1 MVKTQTTR
9 KRSFGVRSLSVVLA
23 LLLILST
30 CVVMFTVSMFSAS
43 AAIDYWFVSGNF
55 NNWTQTATSVN
66 KINGSSGSVT
76 IPMTAS
82 SIKFKMVANES
93 GSKWCGNSDGT
104 LTVGTKK
111 ELSWNGGKDITCA
124 LPANTVAVTFKL
136 DVENGKN
143 YITVT
148 ATTSGGG
155 GGGSSSNT
163 YTTTVNPN
171 NPSNQSS
178 GGQDIFWVNATYY
191 DYMSDKELSN
201 GWLYPDHVGTSN
213 FNGNIDEWYPF
224 YQFNRDIVKNVATN
238 NSGWSKPLYFGNF
251 CNTYNAYDTSH
262 HPGVTNG
269 YNDAT
274 GSYNVT
280 RFDYAANNSNGVYD
294 RNTSVQGL
302 MGNSL
307 QYGQLQTPDGTL
319 APYFNES
326 ALGNKANIVKS
337 SFPFRTTDYGTYKRY
352 EFDSTGA
359 KDNVFFTWETKN
371 GVTYPKYVNYGA
383 GTTYGVK
390 DGLKEFMNTTSGYG
404 IFPFNNASANYKG
417 TKTKTNEQLD
427 YGFGIRMDMKF
438 RIPENTKVSFDFS
451 GDDDLWMYITD
462 ETTKQST
469 LALDMGG
476 SHKESEGRVNF
487 YKESDGVVDFTTAQ
501 GIVDKVDNPN
511 AANSDIWVKDTSN
524 WGSVKI
530 YAWDNNGNGEWYTGD
545 SSSNLYRFR
554 DNIKGSKGNLLS
566 TKTKFLFAKDT
577 NYTNQSGDLNISDRK
592 NKCSYTDNF
601 GWTDTNNITTKGH
614 CEKSTKDFAFN
625 PDHTYTMTIFYME
638 RGLIESNCKMGFT
651 ITPLGNNYVVT
662 ERINTTNINP
672 GLQTKVMG
680 LSEFGFNPFN
690 NDVQLDDSTGYS
702 DFKLSNGGYIEIP
715 KSALPINSVVKIQQY
730 ATKNSY
736 LVYDA
741 KWDYYDK
748 ENGMKQFAT
757 GGEGTGITSK
767 TGNRKTTTANQTL
780 INSESNDPYD
790 YAELQVDYENTPKSA
805 DVTVTKTTTD
815 SSTAEFGATV
825 YLALDYD
832 NSGNP
837 IYSTYDLEYT
847 DNKSSGTHTAA
858 GGRITLQNGK
868 VLTFKGIPEGARM
881 YVVEDNSEEYNAT
894 YSHSAASPAI
904 VGTSNALTV
913 TNTPKAVNPAQ
924 KTITAKKTFD
934 GQDYSGTLFKFG
946 IKGLNIP
953 DDTAANAKDTT
964 AVSQEVVSV
973 SNGTITFDQLTFT
986 EAGVYRYFVYEDTS
1000 YLVEQGSTYAQDI
1013 TKTSSNFIATI
1024 TVTKSGTTLTAS
1036 NPVFTPTDKTSAAD
1050 ITASDLSGESL
1061 TTATFTNVAQK
1072 GSLTIN
1078 KTNQS
1083 GENVGS
1089 VKFALYK
1096 IEDSYVDTLDRM
1108 SDADRYDAILALDDS
1123 AKVSEQTT
1131 NTNGVAE
1138 FKNLN
1143 IYESGYTSSEP
1154 GYTSS
1159 GKPKYQNYALIEIGG
1174 NADYHINKTP
1184 QIFKF
1189 PTYDTKEHVYKYH
1202 YAFDYVNGMIRNP
1215 YTAGNGMNAFK
1226 LAGMFIVGMSLLAL
1240 AGFVLYKKRN
1250 NKSLSKAKHYK

>member
-124 LPANTVAVTFKL
+124 LPANTVAVTFNL
-136 DVENGKN
+136 TVESGKN

-178 GGQDIFWVNATYY
+178 GGQDIFWVDATYY

-224 YQFNRDIVKNVATN
+224 YQFNRDIVKNVATT

-280 RFDYAANNSNGVYD
+280 RFNYAANNSNGVYD

-352 EFDSTGA
+352 EFDSTNA
-359 KDNVFFTWETKN
+359 KDNVFFTWETQN

-501 GIVDKVDNPN
+501 GIVDKVDDRN
-511 AANSDIWVKDTSN
+511 ASNKDIWIHDVSN
-524 WGSVKI
+524 WGKVYI
-530 YAWDNNGNGEWYTGD
+530 WAWGGEGADGWYEGD
-545 SSSNLYRFR
+545 ASSNLYRFR
-554 DNIKGSKGNLLS
+554 DDLIGTNGVALSKKQNFKFCKSKDWNIN
-566 TKTKFLFAKDT
+566 
-577 NYTNQSGDLNISDRK
+577 NQSGNSSGNLNISDYQSK
-592 NKCSYTDNF
+592 NTYTDNM
-601 GWTDTNNITTKGH
+601 TYKDTADTVGGH
-614 CEKSTKDFAFN
+614 SKSVTKDFAFN

-690 NDVQLDDSTGYS
+690 NDVQLDTSTGYS

-757 GGEGTGITSK
+757 GGEGIGITSK
-767 TGNRKTTTANQTL
+767 TGDRKTTTANQTL

-815 SSTAEFGATV
+815 NSTAEFGATV

-881 YVVEDNSEEYNAT
+881 YVVEGNSAEYNAA
-894 YSHSAASPAI
+894 YSHSAESPAI

-913 TNTPKAVNPAQ
+913 TNTPKTVNPAQ

-934 GQDYSGTLFKFG
+934 GQDYNGKLFKFG
-946 IKGLNIP
+946 IKGLKIP
-953 DDTAANAKDTT
+953 NDTAANAKDTT

-1050 ITASDLSGESL
+1050 ITASDLSGASL
-1061 TTATFTNVAQK
+1061 TKATFTNVAQK

-1083 GENVGS
+1083 KEKVGS
-1089 VKFALYK
+1089 VQFALYK
-1096 IEDSYVDTLDRM
+1096 LTAQQANSIKSM
-1108 SDADRYDAILALDDS
+1108 SSDADKYDAILALGNN

-1131 NTNGVAE
+1131 NTNGEAE
-1138 FKNLN
+1138 FNDLD
-1143 IYESGYTSSEP
+1143 IYEANYTSSDQP
-1154 GYTSS
+1154 G
-1159 GKPKYQNYALIEIGG
+1159 YQNYALIEIGG
-1174 NADYHINKTP
+1174 NTDYHINKTP

-1189 PTYDTKEHVYKYH
+1189 PTYDTKAGVYKYH

-1215 YTAGNGMNAFK
+1215 YTAGNGMNALK

-1250 NKSLSKAKHYK
+1250 NKSFSKAKHYK

>member
-1 MVKTQTTR
+1 MVKTENTR
-9 KRSFGVRSLSVVLA
+9 KRSLGVRSLSVILSLVLV
-23 LLLILST
+23 LST
-30 CVVMFTVSMFSAS
+30 CVVMLTASMFSAD

-55 NNWTQTATSVN
+55 NNWTQEATSTN

-82 SIKFKMVANES
+82 SIKFKMIAQEGGN
-93 GSKWCGNSDGT
+93 KWCGNSDGT

-111 ELSWNGGKDITCA
+111 ELSWNGGTDITCA
-124 LPANTVAVTFKL
+124 LPANTVAVTFKV

-224 YQFNRDIVKNVATN
+224 YQFNRDVVKSVATSN
-238 NSGWSKPLYFGNF
+238 GNWSKPLYFGNF

-274 GSYNVT
+274 NSYNVT
-280 RFDYAANNSNGVYD
+280 RFNYAANNSNGVYD

-337 SFPFRTTDYGTYKRY
+337 SFPFRTTNHGTYKRY
-352 EFDSTGA
+352 EFDSTNA
-359 KDNVFFTWETKN
+359 KDNVFFTWETKD
-371 GVTYPKYVNYGA
+371 GKTYPKYVNYGA
-383 GTTYGVK
+383 GPTYGVK
-390 DGLKEFMNTTSGYG
+390 DGIKEFMNQSSGYG
-404 IFPFNNASANYKG
+404 IFPFNNASENYMG

-438 RIPENTKVSFDFS
+438 RVPENTKVSFDFS

-476 SHKESEGRVNF
+476 SHKESTGRVNF
-487 YKESDGVVDFTTAQ
+487 YKDTNGATSFTTAQ
-501 GIVDKVDNPN
+501 SIVDKVDNPN
-511 AANSDIWVKDTSN
+511 AANSDIWVMDTSN

-545 SSSNLYRFR
+545 ASSNLYRFR
-554 DNIKGSKGNLLS
+554 DNLKGSNGNLLS
-566 TKTKFLFAKDT
+566 TKTKFLIAKDT
-577 NYTNQSGDLNISDRK
+577 NFTNQSGNLNISDRK

-601 GWTDTNNITTKGH
+601 NWTDTNNITTKGH

-651 ITPLGNNYVVT
+651 ITPLGNNFIVT

-672 GLQTKVMG
+672 GLQNKVLG
-680 LSEFGFNPFN
+680 LSEFGFRPYN
-690 NDVQLDDSTGYS
+690 NNTQLAESTGYRT
-702 DFKLSNGGYIEIP
+702 FTLGNGGYTEIP
-715 KSALPINSVVKIQQY
+715 KEALPINSNVKIQQY

-736 LVYDA
+736 LTYDA
-741 KWDYYDK
+741 KWDYIDK
-748 ENGMKQFAT
+748 ENGMTEFAT
-757 GGEGTGITSK
+757 GGNGTGVTSGSQ
-767 TGNRKTTTANQTL
+767 TTTTATHTL
-780 INSESNDPYD
+780 INVSGDPYD
-790 YAELQVDYENTPKSA
+790 YAELQVDYENTPQSA
-805 DVTVTKTTTD
+805 DVTLTKTTTD
-815 SSTAEFGATV
+815 GSNKEFDATV
-825 YLALDYD
+825 YLALDYN

-837 IYSTYDLEYT
+837 IYSTYNLEYT
-847 DNKSSGTHTAA
+847 DNKSTGTHTAT
-858 GGRITLQNGK
+858 GGKVKLQNGK
-868 VLTFKGIPEGARM
+868 TITFKGIPKGARM
-881 YVVEDNSEEYNAT
+881 YVVESADAAYRAE

-904 VGTSNALTV
+904 VGKNNALTV
-913 TNTPKAVNPAQ
+913 TNNPNNAGA
-924 KTITAKKTFD
+924 TLNAKKTL
-934 GQDYSGTLFKFG
+934 GGKNYSGSMFKFSVQG
-946 IKGLNIP
+946 VEVPNVSTK
-953 DDTAANAKDTT
+953 TDTT
-964 AVSQEVVSV
+964 SYDKVTTISNGDITFNLNNLSVGTYCYVMKEEPIDTGNTQVDGEISVNPNKQYYLAKVVMAESGGQLTPTVTYYSANQSIYGQNPFTGEWEYSV
-973 SNGTITFDQLTFT
+973 SKSDFADSKKLSTTPTFENLIEKPYVEITKKNQADGTITTSTKFAIYKVANYGANYKTGTFVAEKPTVNGTVRFDNLDLYREGYENAATASALKYQWYAIVET
-986 EAGVYRYFVYEDTS
+986 EA
-1000 YLVEQGSTYAQDI
+1000 
-1013 TKTSSNFIATI
+1013 
-1024 TVTKSGTTLTAS
+1024 
-1036 NPVFTPTDKTSAAD
+1036 P
-1050 ITASDLSGESL
+1050 
-1061 TTATFTNVAQK
+1061 
-1072 GSLTIN
+1072 
-1078 KTNQS
+1078 
-1083 GENVGS
+1083 
-1089 VKFALYK
+1089 
-1096 IEDSYVDTLDRM
+1096 
-1108 SDADRYDAILALDDS
+1108 
-1123 AKVSEQTT
+1123 
-1131 NTNGVAE
+1131 
-1138 FKNLN
+1138 
-1143 IYESGYTSSEP
+1143 SGYSQSKETIYVQFP
-1154 GYTSS
+1154 INGDHGLT
-1159 GKPKYQNYALIEIGG
+1159 
-1174 NADYHINKTP
+1174 YHA
-1184 QIFKF
+1184 
-1189 PTYDTKEHVYKYH
+1189 VY
-1202 YAFDYVNGMIRNP
+1202 DYVNGMIRNP
-1215 YTAGNGMNAFK
+1215 YTAGNGMDT
-1226 LAGMFIVGMSLLAL
+1226 LRLVGMSLVGMSLLVL

-1250 NKSLSKAKHYK
+1250 KKCFSKAKHYKK